1 MATLETIKKWLIR
14 INGHEGGYTNRS
26 PKADPGGETKWG
38 ISKRSYPYLNI
49 KSLTLEQ
56 AAGIYLTD
64 FITPI
69 SSRTLPDGITFQ
81 LIDFSVHS
89 GIRKAVKELQ
99 RYMNIIIGGER
110 VKPDGIIG
118 PYTRAK
124 ILSFSDSDL
133 VMIITAA
140 RIKFLKDLSNWQ
152 ENNRGWMDRIA
163 NNLLYGAE
171 DTD

>member
-1 MATLETIKKWLIR
+1 MTKLERTKKSLVR
-14 INGHEGGYTNRS
+14 INGHEGGYANRS

-38 ISKRSYPYLNI
+38 ISKRSYPYLDI
-49 KSLTLEQ
+49 KNLTLDH
-56 AAGIYLTD
+56 AAEIYLRD

-69 SSRTLPDGITFQ
+69 SSRELPDGITFQ

-89 GIRKAVKELQ
+89 GIKRAVKELQ
-99 RYMNIIIGGER
+99 RWMNIVIDGNR
-110 VKPDGIIG
+110 VEPDGVIG

-133 VMIITAA
+133 VQILNAA
-140 RIKFLKDLSNWQ
+140 RLKFLKDLPNWH
-152 ENNRGWMDRIA
+152 ENSRGWTDRIA